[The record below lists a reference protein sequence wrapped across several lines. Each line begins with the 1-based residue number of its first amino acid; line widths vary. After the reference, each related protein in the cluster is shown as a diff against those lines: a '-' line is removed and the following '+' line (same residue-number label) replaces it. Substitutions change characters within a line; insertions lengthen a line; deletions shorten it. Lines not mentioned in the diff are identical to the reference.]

1 MINTLRLLVG
11 TFSLATLALP
21 AGAQERAGGDQGP
34 YPNHPLRLIAPF
46 PAGGSSDLVARVL
59 AQGITESL
67 GQQVIIDNRP
77 GAGGSLG
84 TALVARSA
92 PDGYTLLLGGV
103 SPVTVNVHM
112 YQKVGYDPMKDFE
125 AVSTVANAPTVLV
138 IHPSVPAKDLKQLV
152 ALARRKPDALACG
165 SGGVGVPAHLC
176 CEMLK
181 LATHVQILHV
191 PYKGTG
197 QSVNDLLGG
206 QIQMV
211 FASMP
216 VGIPHVRTGKLRALG
231 VTGAKRTPQAPE
243 IPTIAEAGVPN
254 FEFESWWGIL
264 FPART
269 PRPIVDRLAEVIG
282 RVATTADVKE
292 RFAALGIDP
301 FILPPAQFSNLIR
314 AEVAKFGTLVKEA
327 GIRPE

>member
-1 MINTLRLLVG
+1 MNAARSAIPSGLL
-11 TFSLATLALP
+11 LAACLAAP
-21 AGAQERAGGDQGP
+21 AAAQERDAP

-84 TALVARSA
+84 TALVARSV

-103 SPVTVNVHM
+103 APVTVNVHL
-112 YQKVGYDPMKDFE
+112 YQRVGYDSTKDFE

-138 IHPSVPAKDLKQLV
+138 IHPSVPVKDLKQLI

-216 VGIPHVRTGKLRALG
+216 VGIPHVRAGKLRALA
-231 VTGAKRTPQAPE
+231 VTGAKRTPQAPD
-243 IPTIAEAGVPN
+243 IPTLAEAGVPS
-254 FEFESWWGIL
+254 FEFESWWGVL
-264 FPART
+264 VPART
-269 PRPIVDRLAEVIG
+269 PRAIVERLAEVIG
-282 RVATTADVKE
+282 RVGSTAEVRE

-301 FILPPAQFSNLIR
+301 YLLPPAQFSNLIR
-314 AEVAKFGTLVKEA
+314 AEVAKFGTLIKEA
-327 GIRPE
+327 GIRAE